1 MEYFSRIVLSKCGGK
16 IILKIKGM
24 KSLTVLSILT
34 LALLNFGY
42 AQTRTIQPATL
53 IKQGEAHLEEYEFE
67 KAIAAADSA
76 LQKVQSAKRKSPANL
91 AAVYFLYGKIYEEG
105 LYLDKA
111 IEAYTKAI
119 KFDSKQALIFSRRG
133 YVYKYTGEFE
143 KADADF
149 AKAQQIV
156 SDGYRTILGD
166 SDSIGV
172 GRGSL
177 REIPEVFQIIHF
189 KEVWGYPQF
198 VTVKDL
204 NADGE
209 ISGEETRSAYISWLS
224 KLNKLVRFN
233 PKSDLA
239 LWKRGDL
246 FLQMNELSNQLFWV
260 SAETDFLN
268 AFDLNPR
275 YEYLNN
281 VGVNRAQRNNQA
293 NYEFAVKRFTDAIQI
308 NGESAEVFY
317 NRGLA
322 YLKLNENEKAAAD
335 FTKAVEL
342 DSRFA
347 LAYKS
352 RAKAFRA
359 LGKTSEA
366 DTDENTLAKL
376 GYK

>member
-1 MEYFSRIVLSKCGGK
+1 
-16 IILKIKGM
+16 M
-24 KSLTVLSILT
+24 KNLTVLLILT
-34 LALLNFGY
+34 LALINFGY

-53 IKQGEAHLEEYEFE
+53 IKQGEAFLEEYEFE
-67 KAIAAADSA
+67 KAVAAADQA
-76 LQKVQSAKRKSPANL
+76 LQKIQSARRKSPANL

-119 KFDSKQALIFSRRG
+119 KFDSKQALVYSRRG
-133 YVYKYTGEFE
+133 NVYKYTGEFE

-149 AKAQQIV
+149 AKAQQRV
-156 SDGYRTILGD
+156 SGRYTTIIGD

-198 VTVKDL
+198 VTVIDL
-204 NADGE
+204 NTDGE
-209 ISGEETRSAYISWLS
+209 ISGEETRSAYISRLF

-246 FLQMNELSNQLFWV
+246 FLQMNELSNQLFLV

-268 AFDLNPR
+268 AYDLNPR
-275 YEYLNN
+275 FEYLNN
-281 VGVNRAQRNNQA
+281 VGAVRAKRDNQT

-308 NGESAEVFY
+308 NDQSTEVFY

-322 YLKLNENEKAAAD
+322 YLKLNETEKAAAD
-335 FTKAVEL
+335 FTEAINL
-342 DSRFA
+342 NPQSA

-359 LGKTSEA
+359 IGKTSEA
-366 DTDENTLAKL
+366 DADENTLTKL